1 MSFMKKILSVL
12 FALLLGFTVFAQSA
26 DVITDI
32 LESEKVTF
40 GQVCYITAVQMNL
53 ADENVSFDDAV
64 KVMKEQGY
72 LLSDE
77 SSETP
82 IPAVDIAYLY
92 SKCWPIKGGM
102 LFRITK
108 GSPRYAFKQFIAD
121 GVLDPS
127 VDPSSFLTG
136 TKALSFYTACVNTY
150 SGFDM
155 SAVSMEEE

>member
-1 MSFMKKILSVL
+1 MKKILSVL
-12 FALLLGFTVFAQSA
+12 FALLLSFTVFAQSA

-40 GQVCYITAVQMNL
+40 GQVCYITAVQMKL
-53 ADENVSFDDAV
+53 ADENVSYDDAV
-64 KVMKEQGY
+64 KIMREQEY

-77 SSETP
+77 NAVDP

-92 SKCWPIKGGM
+92 SKCFPVKGGL
-102 LFRITK
+102 LFKITK
-108 GSPRYAFKQFIAD
+108 GAPRYAFKQFVAD
-121 GVLDPS
+121 GVLDGS
-127 VDPSSFLTG
+127 VDPSSFLSG

-150 SGFDM
+150 SGFNM